1 MQAEFLIKSEA
12 VNFSKVINRLN
23 RELDGAIKFKDKLGS
38 AIFNYYVNLDKLIFL
53 YEVAKQIDIEYDEHL
68 LVCEHYEIQEKCPIN
83 RYYQKCKYFAEQEI
97 RILNPEFNYT
107 ILRPN
112 INTNLLKKNLVELK
126 DYPEAAKLFISGLD
140 KLNQSRFE
148 RNLLD
153 DLRLSLE
160 TLLKQVLKNSKSLEN
175 QTEFIGEFLK
185 SKGTSKELINMFR
198 TLSVHYSTYQNAYIK
213 HNDKVKEEEVDLIV
227 NLTSAFISFIININ
241 H

>member
-12 VNFSKVINRLN
+12 VNFSKDINRLK
-23 RELDGAIKFKDKLGS
+23 REQDGAVKYKDKLTS
-38 AIFNYYVNLDKLIFL
+38 AILNYYENLDKLIFL
-53 YEVAKQIDIEYDEHL
+53 YEVAKLIDVEYDEHL
-68 LVCEHYEIQEKCPIN
+68 LVCEFSEIPEKCSLN
-83 RYYQKCKYFAEQEI
+83 RYYQKCKFFSEQEI
-97 RILNPEFNYT
+97 RKLNPEFDYT

-112 INTNLLKKNLVELK
+112 INSNLIKKNIVELK

-160 TLLKQVLKNSKSLEN
+160 SLLKQVLKNSKSLEN
-175 QTEFIGEFLK
+175 QTEFIGELLK
-185 SKGTSKELINMFR
+185 SKGASKELINMFR

-213 HNDKVKEEEVDLIV
+213 HNDKVKEEEVDLMV
-227 NLTSAFISFIININ
+227 NLTSAFINFIININ